1 MKFQNALF
9 LLLISYIVFL
19 IGIYVYKVRLMVVT
33 SNSMQPE
40 FQFGDVLLAKSQ
52 EHYKIADIISYKIE
66 NTLVTHRVKSIYSK
80 NSNSGENSNSE
91 IFFETKGDANKSSDL
106 TLINKSQ
113 IIGKVIF
120 ILPKLGFLV
129 LFIKSKYMGLSLVLI
144 FIFYL
149 AKSTFKKV
157 TSFLE
162 RSYEK

>member
-19 IGIYVYKVRLMVVT
+19 TGIYVYKVRLMVVT

-52 EHYKIADIISYKIE
+52 EHYSISDIISYKIE
-66 NTLVTHRVKSIYSK
+66 NVFVTHRINKIHLK
-80 NSNSGENSNSE
+80 NSNSE

-106 TLINKSQ
+106 TLINQNQ

-120 ILPKLGFLV
+120 ILPKLGFV
-129 LFIKSKYMGLSLVLI
+129 ILFIKSKYMGLSLVFIL
-144 FIFYL
+144 IFYL
-149 AKSTFKKV
+149 AKSTFKQV